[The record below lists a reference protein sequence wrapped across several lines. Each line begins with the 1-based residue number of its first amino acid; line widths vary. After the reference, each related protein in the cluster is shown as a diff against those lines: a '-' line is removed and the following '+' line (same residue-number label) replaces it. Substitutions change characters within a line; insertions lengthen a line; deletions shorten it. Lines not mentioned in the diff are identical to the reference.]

1 MITHFQVFF
10 HIRLRFLSEA
20 VEVGGGWLGLWVVGR
35 LCVGCWGC
43 RLWVVWGLCVGCWE
57 VVCGLL
63 VVGCWELWVVGGSH
77 VRIFVFLFSRVPHS
91 IQKKSEFDLFL
102 NIMCVY
108 GLNSLPGS
116 PNILKNGGP

>member
-1 MITHFQVFF
+1 M
-10 HIRLRFLSEA
+10 
-20 VEVGGGWLGLWVVGR
+20 EVGWGCGLLGGCVWGVGGVGCGLYGGCVWVVGS
-35 LCVGCWGC
+35 
-43 RLWVVWGLCVGCWE
+43 
-57 VVCGLL
+57 
-63 VVGCWELWVVGGSH
+63 SH